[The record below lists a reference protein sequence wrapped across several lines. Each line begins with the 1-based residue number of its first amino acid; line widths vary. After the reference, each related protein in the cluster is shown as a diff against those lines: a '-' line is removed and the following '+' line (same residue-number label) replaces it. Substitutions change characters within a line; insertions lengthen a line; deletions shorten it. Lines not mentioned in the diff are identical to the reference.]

1 MIKPCPNFHI
11 DRKIL
16 HLGVC
21 AQMSISIMNVFVTFR
36 GLRFV
41 SNIYWSLLLP
51 LKSRYVTVTSY
62 IRGDWLNCTVALSQ
76 GLVPANDIHPKF

>member
-1 MIKPCPNFHI
+1 MIKPCPNFYT

-41 SNIYWSLLLP
+41 SNIYWS
-51 LKSRYVTVTSY
+51 K
-62 IRGDWLNCTVALSQ
+62 LSDELHKG
-76 GLVPANDIHPKF
+76 GLVVIVSATDIHPKF